1 MNKQKRILGLDV
13 IAFDAN
19 YNKLDPFETTT
30 IVLFEELKKNSE
42 FKNQASG
49 HPHHTMLNQSTP
61 GSSHSTSALATMVN
75 ADTSFSASDTSLLH
89 FYHKSAA
96 ISSYLPNGSGGQG
109 VGSSSGPSAMG
120 SSSTSGGS
128 SSAIRSS
135 STYCLQVSLFNL
147 VPSPNCPPFS
157 DENCDLCVNLF
168 LYKVTKNFMGGFNK
182 ICRKK
187 NLDFRK
193 TES

>member
-1 MNKQKRILGLDV
+1 M

-42 FKNQASG
+42 FKNQTNG

-61 GSSHSTSALATMVN
+61 GSAHSTSALATMVN

-96 ISSYLPNGSGGQG
+96 ISSYLPNASGGQG
-109 VGSSSGPSAMG
+109 ACSYGPNTIG

-128 SSAIRSS
+128 SATIRCS

-168 LYKVTKNFMGGFNK
+168 LYKV
-182 ICRKK
+182 
-187 NLDFRK
+187 
-193 TES
+193 